1 MAERGFLENIPKW
14 SSSQKLMALLAPP
27 VLLGLLYYQF
37 GYVAASER
45 QAALDSQQVDLLT
58 QQTQLDADLET
69 KKRLMQ
75 RMEELQ
81 ANIRANERALPTSAE
96 LPAFFDFLQRRAGE
110 AGVSIRKWDQESSEK
125 VDIYV
130 RMPVKIE
137 VSGTFSSLVKFF
149 YLLGPVG
156 KDASQDGREALAA
169 GERIVS
175 VEDLVLG
182 EAKIEDSE
190 VMLVAKF
197 VAATFY
203 LDPTAQPG
211 GAAAQPRAP
220 GAPATPG
227 APAAPRAQAAPGA
240 K

>member
-1 MAERGFLENIPKW
+1 MAGRGFLDNIPKW
-14 SSSQKLMALLAPP
+14 TTNQKVMALLAPP

-45 QAALDSQQVDLLT
+45 QAALESQQADMLN
-58 QQTQLDADLET
+58 QQTQLDGDLET
-69 KKRLMQ
+69 KKRLLQ

-81 ANIRANERALPTSAE
+81 QSIRANERALPTSAE

-110 AGVSIRKWDQESSEK
+110 AGVSIRKWDQAPSEK

-130 RMPVKIE
+130 RVPVKID
-137 VSGTFSSLVKFF
+137 VSGSFSSLVKFF
-149 YLLGPVG
+149 YLLGPMSR
-156 KDASQDGREALAA
+156 DANQGGRQGLGA

-175 VEDLVLG
+175 VEDLKLG
-182 EAKIEDSE
+182 DATVADRE
-190 VMLVAKF
+190 VILVARF

-203 LDPTAQPG
+203 LDPSTQPG
-211 GAAAQPRAP
+211 A
-220 GAPATPG
+220 APAGQPK
-227 APAAPRAQAAPGA
+227 PPGA

>member
-1 MAERGFLENIPKW
+1 MAGRSFLDNIPKW
-14 SSSQKLMALLAPP
+14 TSSQKLVALLGPP

-37 GYVAASER
+37 GYVAASEE
-45 QAALDSQQVDLLT
+45 QAALDSRQVDLLSK
-58 QQTQLDADLET
+58 QSQLDKDLEI
-69 KKRLMQ
+69 KKKLMQ

-110 AGVSIRKWDQESSEK
+110 AGVSIRKWEQQPSEK

-130 RMPVKIE
+130 RVPVKID
-137 VSGTFSSLVKFF
+137 VAGSFSSLVKFF

-156 KDASQDGREALAA
+156 KDAGQGGREALAV

-175 VEDLVLG
+175 VEDLSLG
-182 EAKIEDSE
+182 EAKIEDGE
-190 VMLVAKF
+190 VMLLAKF

-211 GAAAQPRAP
+211 QPGVAPAGAAAAQPAATG
-220 GAPATPG
+220 GA
-227 APAAPRAQAAPGA
+227 R
-240 K
+240 

>member
-1 MAERGFLENIPKW
+1 MAGRGFLDNIPKW
-14 SSSQKLMALLAPP
+14 TSNQKLMALLGPP

-37 GYVAASER
+37 GYVAASEE
-45 QAALDSQQVDLLT
+45 QAALDSKQVDLLS
-58 QQTQLDADLET
+58 QQSQLDNDLEI
-69 KKRLMQ
+69 KKKLMQ

-81 ANIRANERALPTSAE
+81 QNIRANERALPTSAE

-110 AGVSIRKWDQESSEK
+110 AGVSIRKWEQQSSET

-130 RMPVKIE
+130 RVPVKID
-137 VSGTFSSLVKFF
+137 VAGSFSSLVKFF
-149 YLLGPVG
+149 YLLGPVAKG
-156 KDASQDGREALAA
+156 ASPGGRETLAV

-182 EAKIEDSE
+182 EATVEDGE
-190 VMLVAKF
+190 VMLVSKF

-203 LDPTAQPG
+203 LDPKAQV
-211 GAAAQPRAP
+211 GAAPA
-220 GAPATPG
+220 GAPATQP
-227 APAAPRAQAAPGA
+227 APGA

>member
-1 MAERGFLENIPKW
+1 MAGKGFLDNIPKW
-14 SSSQKLMALLAPP
+14 TTNQKVMALLAPP

-45 QAALDSQQVDLLT
+45 QAALESRQSDLLN

-81 ANIRANERALPTSAE
+81 TNIRANERALPTSAE

-110 AGVSIRKWDQESSEK
+110 AGVSIRKWDQAPSEK

-130 RMPVKIE
+130 RVPVKID
-137 VSGTFSSLVKFF
+137 VAGSFSSLVKFF
-149 YLLGPVG
+149 YLLGPMSSR
-156 KDASQDGREALAA
+156 DANQGARQALTA

-175 VEDLVLG
+175 VEDLKLG
-182 EAKIEDSE
+182 EATVQDRE

-203 LDPTAQPG
+203 LDPSTQPG
-211 GAAAQPRAP
+211 AAAAAQPK
-220 GAPATPG
+220 
-227 APAAPRAQAAPGA
+227 APGA

>member
-1 MAERGFLENIPKW
+1 MAGRGFLDNIPKW
-14 SSSQKLMALLAPP
+14 TSNQKLMALLGPP

-37 GYVAASER
+37 GYVAASEE
-45 QAALDSQQVDLLT
+45 QAALDSKQVDLLS
-58 QQTQLDADLET
+58 QQSQLDNDLEI
-69 KKRLMQ
+69 KKKLMQ

-81 ANIRANERALPTSAE
+81 QNIRANERALPTSAE

-110 AGVSIRKWDQESSEK
+110 AGVSIRKWEQQSSET

-130 RMPVKIE
+130 RVPVKID
-137 VSGTFSSLVKFF
+137 VAGSFSSLVKFF

-156 KDASQDGREALAA
+156 KGASPGGRETLAV

-182 EAKIEDSE
+182 EATVEDGE
-190 VMLVAKF
+190 VLLVSKF

-203 LDPTAQPG
+203 LDPKAQV
-211 GAAAQPRAP
+211 GAAPA
-220 GAPATPG
+220 GAPATQP
-227 APAAPRAQAAPGA
+227 APGA

>member
-1 MAERGFLENIPKW
+1 MAGKSFLDNIPKW
-14 SSSQKLMALLAPP
+14 SSGQKMMALLAPP

-37 GYVAASER
+37 GYVAASE
-45 QAALDSQQVDLLT
+45 QSAALESQQVDLLS
-58 QQTQLDADLET
+58 QQSQLDKDLEI
-69 KKRLMQ
+69 KAKLMQ

-81 ANIRANERALPTSAE
+81 QNIRANERALPTSAE

-110 AGVSIRKWDQESSEK
+110 AGVSIRKWDQQSSEK

-130 RMPVKIE
+130 RVPVRIE
-137 VSGTFSSLVKFF
+137 VAGSFSSLVKFF

-156 KDASQDGREALAA
+156 KDAGQSGREALAV

-175 VEDLVLG
+175 VEDLSLG
-182 EAKIEDSE
+182 GATLEEGE

-203 LDPTAQPG
+203 LDPAAQPG
-211 GAAAQPRAP
+211 KPGAAPAGAAAAQPAATG
-220 GAPATPG
+220 GA
-227 APAAPRAQAAPGA
+227 R
-240 K
+240 